1 MCPTCKLWFAEG
13 LRGSRSY
20 PAGIAEAGTVS
31 LGGPASINKIDASD
45 FSASRP
51 AITHP
56 AVPPLLHQ
64 FKFQS
69 LFERLCAPA
78 DNIVIRL
85 DVLLR
90 VTHVCIQVIGYRFKK
105 FKFQKSS

>member
-64 FKFQS
+64 FKFQI
-69 LFERLCAPA
+69 LFGRLCAPA